1 MTVTDMKKLF
11 ARNMM
16 MREKE
21 MEGLFNLPKASYT
34 DKNYLVSVVSAFRR
48 VFRNNRSD
56 AKLMNSYDPIYE
68 YLTEQDL
75 NGFYYD
81 PNYDYHGEQDLRIFD
96 SDSAG
101 TTSESDTA

>member
-1 MTVTDMKKLF
+1 MGFEADHGLLTVTYMKKLV

-56 AKLMNSYDPIYE
+56 ATLMYPHDPMYE
-68 YLTEQDL
+68 SLA
-75 NGFYYD
+75 
-81 PNYDYHGEQDLRIFD
+81 EQDLRGFD
-96 SDSAG
+96 LDASQSAG
-101 TTSESDTA
+101 DEA